1 MQGKYHGLFLLTFLY
16 IRRPHVAVH
25 DWDFPSTQKQW
36 IRWPKLS
43 LPADV
48 LWGSFVTHS
57 FLLFPFGVRF
67 THINSPWLADHDTIT
82 NRILAYSN
90 NPERK
95 CRLFLADVILGDP
108 GAVSRAGRKGATKVF
123 KHRRKSPWVPTLTGP
138 FPNGQVNAGSWLG
151 TKNALYYCA
160 QSGNSISWVLF
171 VSSYTT
177 RQLLTRSRLV
187 WLMHQLMHA
196 VRKLSV
202 WYIHFISKYWL
213 SLH

>member
-160 QSGNSISWVLF
+160 QSANSISWVLF

-202 WYIHFISKYWL
+202 WYKHFISKYWL